1 LLAQTKPEHEEKM
14 NYLKTGAAPYRVKAG
29 GRSFPYG
36 PLAADDVQRIHD
48 ATMSVLVDVGF
59 EVHEPE
65 VFDLY
70 RRLDTS
76 VDSTR
81 RVVRMKERV
90 VQDMLDTVPAKVT
103 LFGRRPGT
111 DLELG
116 AGQVYCGTG
125 GTALNVLDYDTSQRR
140 PAKLRDLVDV
150 IRITDR
156 LDHVHFMLLPTY
168 PNELPV
174 EAVDVNRFFAGLYHT
189 KKHVMG
195 GVFTSQ
201 GIRDVIAMAERVAGS
216 PEALRERPF
225 ISLITCGISP
235 LRLDRKYGAFM
246 TQIARAGIP
255 LAVPAEPL
263 SGATAPV
270 TLAGTL
276 VIQNCDAL
284 INVMTTQLV
293 NAGAPVIYGCVAS
306 SADMRDLS
314 YLGGPVESGLVN
326 AATAQLARY
335 YGIPYYSTAGIS
347 DAKTLDAQC
356 GYETAI
362 TDLMV
367 ALAGG
372 DFIHDAAGLMEFA
385 LTVSKEKLVID
396 NELLGMVLRAL
407 RGIRVDEETLAVE
420 AIKTAGPG
428 GNFVANR
435 HTRKHMR
442 REHHVP
448 ALSNRDQR
456 DVWEAEGRKPIDVR
470 AHEVVQQILS
480 QPVEPRIAPE
490 VADELLEAY
499 PNISRDALG
508 GAATR

>member
-1 LLAQTKPEHEEKM
+1 M
-14 NYLKTGAAPYRVKAG
+14 NYPQTGVLPDRVEAG
-29 GRSFPYG
+29 RRSFPYE
-36 PLAADDVQRIHD
+36 PLSADDIQKIHD
-48 ATMSVLVDVGF
+48 ATMSVLADVGF

-65 VFDLY
+65 AFELY

-76 VDSTR
+76 VDSAR
-81 RVVRMKERV
+81 RIVRMNERV
-90 VQDMLDTVPAKVT
+90 VMDMLDTVPSKVT
-103 LFGRRPGT
+103 LFGRRDGT

-116 AGQVYCGTG
+116 AAQVYCGTG
-125 GTALNVLDYDTSQRR
+125 GTALNVLDYETGQRR
-140 PAKLRDLVDV
+140 PANLQDLVDV
-150 IRITDR
+150 IRIVDR

-174 EAVDVNRFFAGLYHT
+174 DVVDVNRFFAGLCHT
-189 KKHVMG
+189 TKHVMG
-195 GVFTSQ
+195 GVFTDR

-225 ISLITCGISP
+225 ISMITCGISP
-235 LRLDRKYGAFM
+235 LRLDRKYGAYM
-246 TQIARAGIP
+246 MQVARAGIP

-276 VIQNCDAL
+276 VVQNCDAL

-293 NAGAPVIYGCVAS
+293 NAGTPVIYGCVAS
-306 SADMRDLS
+306 SADMHDLK

-335 YGIPYYSTAGIS
+335 YGVPYYSTAGIS

-362 TDLMV
+362 SNLLV

-385 LTVSKEKLVID
+385 LTVSKEKLIID

-407 RGIRVDEETLAVE
+407 RGIQVNEETLAVE
-420 AIKTAGPG
+420 AIKAAGPG
-428 GNFVANR
+428 GNFVAAR

-442 REHHVP
+442 HEQHVP
-448 ALSNRDQR
+448 VLSDREPR
-456 DVWEAEGRKPIDVR
+456 EVWEREGSKTIAAK
-470 AHEVVQQILS
+470 AHEVVEGILEEPATLQIPQS
-480 QPVEPRIAPE
+480 MAS
-490 VADELLEAY
+490 ELLGAF
-499 PNISRDALG
+499 PDLSRDVLG
-508 GAATR
+508 ERERSC